1 MIFTQSSVLSTQSS
15 ALSPQYSVL
24 STQYSVLSPQS
35 SALSPQ
41 SSVLSPQ
48 HSVLV
53 SNNYNFIL
61 IIFIDMDHANRSKQ
75 ADNLMYAKDSGQ
87 RVSGT
92 TRPGWE
98 HLSHAADIGVCGY
111 GSSMEEAF
119 AQAAL
124 ALTAIVTD
132 PGLVRQTETVQVTCE
147 CPDNELLFVD
157 WLNAVIYAM
166 VTRNM
171 LFSRFRVEI
180 HDGKLSATLDGEA
193 IDRDRHEPAVEP
205 KGATY
210 TELKVERQKDG
221 RWMAQC
227 IIDV

>member
-1 MIFTQSSVLSTQSS
+1 
-15 ALSPQYSVL
+15 
-24 STQYSVLSPQS
+24 
-35 SALSPQ
+35 
-41 SSVLSPQ
+41 
-48 HSVLV
+48 
-53 SNNYNFIL
+53 
-61 IIFIDMDHANRSKQ
+61 MDHANQSKQ
-75 ADNLMYAKDSGQ
+75 ADNLIYAEDYGQ
-87 RVSGT
+87 RVSST
-92 TRPGWE
+92 TRSGWE
-98 HLSHAADIGVCGY
+98 HLSHSADIGVRGF
-111 GSSMEEAF
+111 GSTLEGAF
-119 AQAAL
+119 EQAAL

-132 PGLVRQTETVQVTCE
+132 LDRVQQTETVQVACE

-180 HDGKLSATLDGEA
+180 DGGKLRATLDGEA

-210 TELKVERQKDG
+210 TELKVVQQKDG
-221 RWMAQC
+221 RWCAQC